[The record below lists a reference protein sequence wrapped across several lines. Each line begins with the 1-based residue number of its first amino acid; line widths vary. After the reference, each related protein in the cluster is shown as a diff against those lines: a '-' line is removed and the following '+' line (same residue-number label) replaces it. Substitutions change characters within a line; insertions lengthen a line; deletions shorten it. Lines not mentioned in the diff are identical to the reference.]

1 MIQLTGM
8 AGLLVS
14 IAFMLVV
21 FGEIPITDV
30 LVGRVARSEWRSR
43 AYAITYII
51 GFSVSALTVPFI
63 AWIHGNWGF
72 GVLLAILPG
81 SALLIFVTVLFL
93 PCSRQSLQ
101 PELTTP

>member
-81 SALLIFVTVLFL
+81 SALLIFAAALFL
-93 PCSRQSLQ
+93 PRSRQSLQ
-101 PELTTP
+101 PGLTTP